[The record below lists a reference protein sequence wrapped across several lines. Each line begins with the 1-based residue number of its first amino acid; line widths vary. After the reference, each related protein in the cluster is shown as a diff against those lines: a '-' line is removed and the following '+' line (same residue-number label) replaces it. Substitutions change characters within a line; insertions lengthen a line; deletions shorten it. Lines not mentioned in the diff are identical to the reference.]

1 MLRVFTSALLHY
13 FTGTTLMSLTS
24 FIDEQDVRERFNKEF
39 VKPTLIKSHRLL
51 APSLTKNPRVVGTA
65 FDYLMRFHLKRLNPQ
80 AVERPWIAE
89 NAWYILDSRGLD
101 ELCHQASQILTQA
114 KERYTEFLTAQTLTD
129 ELLASTLLLAKLD
142 GFYRSLRMDE
152 NLQQVNPED
161 IRDLRALISAVD
173 FSLFQTSGTVILN
186 PEFKSSSLVKGA
198 DADLIIDDL
207 LIDIKTVKELDLQR
221 RDFNQLVGYY
231 ILSKIDQL
239 KGVQLPY
246 NIKRLGIYFS
256 RHAYLYTFDVEEV
269 VDEQRLPEFLEWFQ
283 LRAGRSF

>member
-1 MLRVFTSALLHY
+1 
-13 FTGTTLMSLTS
+13 MSLTS

-51 APSLTKNPRVVGTA
+51 APSLTKNPRLVGTA

-114 KERYTEFLTAQTLTD
+114 KERYAEFLTTQTLTD
-129 ELLASTLLLAKLD
+129 ELVTSTLLLAKLD
-142 GFYRSLRMDE
+142 GFYRFLRMDE
-152 NLQQVNPED
+152 NLQQVNAED

-221 RDFNQLVGYY
+221 RDFNQLVVYY

-239 KGVQLPY
+239 KDVKLPY
-246 NIKRLGIYFS
+246 DIKRLGIFFS
-256 RHAYLYTFDVEEV
+256 RHAYLYIFNVEEV
-269 VDEQRLPEFLEWFQ
+269 VDEQRFSEFLEWFQ
-283 LRAGRSF
+283 LRAGKSF